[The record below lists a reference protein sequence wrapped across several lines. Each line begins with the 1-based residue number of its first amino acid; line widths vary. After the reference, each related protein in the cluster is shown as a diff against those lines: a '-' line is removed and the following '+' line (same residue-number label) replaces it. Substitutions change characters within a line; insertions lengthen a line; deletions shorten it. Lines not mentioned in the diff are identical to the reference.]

1 MWRRV
6 SVAAGRLRRVRPL
19 SDLSPLSFHCHLLDI
34 AIKAVRRSSAA
45 GRSAAGSAA
54 CGEGDVAL
62 FVHVF
67 EHNLADVAQPREL
80 LEGLG
85 LLVGCS
91 AVSAVRLRRPL
102 ALVPCQPP
110 Q

>member
-34 AIKAVRRSSAA
+34 AVKAVRRSSAA

-67 EHNLADVAQPREL
+67 EPNLADVAQPREL

-85 LLVGCS
+85 LLVGCG

-102 ALVPCQPP
+102 ALIPCKPP